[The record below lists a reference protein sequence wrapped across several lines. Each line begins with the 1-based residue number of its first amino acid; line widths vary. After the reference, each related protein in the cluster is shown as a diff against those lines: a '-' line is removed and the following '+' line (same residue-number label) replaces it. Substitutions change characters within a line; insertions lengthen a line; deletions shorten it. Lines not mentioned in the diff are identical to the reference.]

1 VLKVKGCYVYGT
13 YFGISPWRITDA
25 GIGTFTNQFI
35 ENGINLNDRSEFYT
49 PIALNQLNT
58 NQLFLGTYRLYRT
71 DNVKEQLAGDVKWT
85 AVSPDL
91 TSGCTGPAPNGARNC
106 TLSAIGIGG
115 GTAVYT
121 GSNDGFVYISPD
133 AQASLNPTWIRLG
146 NSGENGNGDGEHSE
160 VRLPQRPV
168 ASIAVDRSNYRV
180 AYVAYDGFNA
190 ATPKRPGHV
199 FKTTDGGQSFS
210 DISSNLPDTPVN
222 SIVIDPTYPNTLYI
236 GTDVGPFVSYNGG
249 HRWFNLGTGFPIVAI
264 DQIDLDPYHRL
275 LVAGTHGRG
284 AFRLQDTST
293 AVPSLVISK
302 NDAGVPVGPGSKI
315 DYTLT
320 VRNIGNANATGVAIT
335 DPIPANTS
343 FVSADQGGVGRGDGE
358 DGGRVMWAGKS
369 IPAGG
374 SISVH
379 FEVRISAQ
387 LSSAT
392 KSILNDGFRAS
403 DAQGQRVTGSPTMTP
418 IAPPFA
424 VAVSPATQTG
434 GAHSGGSQTYTISV
448 KNLGYKTDSFNL
460 SSSGGT
466 FAASFLDSTCT
477 SPQAA
482 TPALIAGATTNVCVK
497 VSVPGG
503 TADGTT
509 STSNVIATSAG
520 SPTVSGSGAITTI
533 AVTVDTLLVDEDGN
547 GPDTN
552 SFYVAALTTA
562 GVGFDLWDL
571 NAKPDLPVKYME
583 AFKHIVWFT
592 GNSFP
597 GPIGPYERSL
607 TAYLNSGGHL
617 LLSGQDL
624 LDQAAGTTAFV
635 HDFLH
640 VTWDGSETQNDRPS
654 VSVHAV
660 AGTLTAGVGTVP
672 LNTAVLG
679 NDFMDQ
685 ITPNGTAAAILTDDA
700 GQPDALSF
708 SGGYK
713 VVFLAFGFEEYGT
726 AAQKVDFIAR
736 VFTFFNS

>member
-1 VLKVKGCYVYGT
+1 
-13 YFGISPWRITDA
+13 
-25 GIGTFTNQFI
+25 
-35 ENGINLNDRSEFYT
+35 
-49 PIALNQLNT
+49 
-58 NQLFLGTYRLYRT
+58 
-71 DNVKEQLAGDVKWT
+71 
-85 AVSPDL
+85 
-91 TSGCTGPAPNGARNC
+91 
-106 TLSAIGIGG
+106 
-115 GTAVYT
+115 
-121 GSNDGFVYISPD
+121 
-133 AQASLNPTWIRLG
+133 
-146 NSGENGNGDGEHSE
+146 
-160 VRLPQRPV
+160 
-168 ASIAVDRSNYRV
+168 
-180 AYVAYDGFNA
+180 
-190 ATPKRPGHV
+190 
-199 FKTTDGGQSFS
+199 
-210 DISSNLPDTPVN
+210 
-222 SIVIDPTYPNTLYI
+222 
-236 GTDVGPFVSYNGG
+236 
-249 HRWFNLGTGFPIVAI
+249 
-264 DQIDLDPYHRL
+264 
-275 LVAGTHGRG
+275 
-284 AFRLQDTST
+284 
-293 AVPSLVISK
+293 
-302 NDAGVPVGPGSKI
+302 
-315 DYTLT
+315 
-320 VRNIGNANATGVAIT
+320 
-335 DPIPANTS
+335 
-343 FVSADQGGVGRGDGE
+343 
-358 DGGRVMWAGKS
+358 
-369 IPAGG
+369 
-374 SISVH
+374 VH

-424 VAVSPATQTG
+424 VAVSPASQTG

-466 FAASFLDSTCT
+466 FAAGFLDSTCT

-640 VTWDGSETQNDRPS
+640 VTWDGSETQNDRPTA
-654 VSVHAV
+654 SVHAV

-685 ITPNGTAAAILTDDA
+685 ITLNGTAAAILTDDA